1 MIIIN
6 HAQFCCICGACVKR
20 LSTCLVQNDM
30 TYDLARCIQQ
40 SLQAISRLRVHAWC
54 GWRQSLV
61 MNKNPDGAIHRV
73 SWSNMIWEVLSHD
86 QRIGLGTWSDLSWIS
101 DPERC
106 LEMDDRWRLSSEDAS
121 AGSCLPWKGKCEA
134 LGKKTCWLNEQTVFD
149 FFLNMRLMDHALVAV
164 QFRKQMFI
172 PILKL
177 ISYQT
182 VSIPTNLK
190 QWRSWCILRHL
201 R

>member
-1 MIIIN
+1 MRN
-6 HAQFCCICGACVKR
+6 SAAYGACIKR

-54 GWRQSLV
+54 VWRQSLV

-86 QRIGLGTWSDLSWIS
+86 QRIGLGTSRKMSTGGGFRVKTPVLEVAFL
-101 DPERC
+101 ER
-106 LEMDDRWRLSSEDAS
+106 ESVKHWETKRY
-121 AGSCLPWKGKCEA
+121 
-134 LGKKTCWLNEQTVFD
+134 KTCWLNEQTVFD
-149 FFLNMRLMDHALVAV
+149 FFLKMRLMDHALVAV

-177 ISYQT
+177 ISYQNCFN
-182 VSIPTNLK
+182 SNQSKGEALGAFLGI
-190 QWRSWCILRHL
+190 
-201 R
+201 